1 MDPTGRRPPSMI
13 HKPPSAPSAGPR
25 PRPSRTTAALVVLGV
40 VGAVVFFSSLIPH
53 NGRSIASLL
62 SRHSC
67 RHRAV
72 SIDQRVEHILRSTP
86 LIDGHDDLPIY
97 IRAVYHNS
105 IYNANFTFGE
115 SLRGHVD
122 IPRLRQGRVG
132 GTFWSIYTDCPSNA
146 TPNDFSDG
154 VYATNVHDTLQQI
167 DLVRRLV
174 DAYPDAL
181 QLALGPR
188 AARKAHA
195 EGKIASAMGVEGLHM
210 IGNSAA
216 TLRLYHQLGV
226 RYVTLNHN
234 CNNKYSDS
242 ALPADAPFWHG
253 LSADGEDIVREMNRL
268 GMLVDLAHTSK
279 ETMIHTL
286 KTTRAPVMFSHSSA

>member
-1 MDPTGRRPPSMI
+1 MI
-13 HKPPSAPSAGPR
+13 HKPPSASFADPR
-25 PRPSRTTAALVVLGV
+25 PRPSRTTAALAALGV
-40 VGAVVFFSSLIPH
+40 VSAVIFFSSAIPYD
-53 NGRSIASLL
+53 GRSIASLF

-86 LIDGHDDLPIY
+86 LIDGHDDLPIH
-97 IRAVYHNS
+97 IRATYHNN
-105 IYNANFTFGE
+105 IYNANFTFSE
-115 SLRGHVD
+115 SLHGHVD

-132 GTFWSIYTDCPSNA
+132 GTFWSIYTDCPSS
-146 TPNDFSDG
+146 TISNDFSDG
-154 VYATNVHDTLQQI
+154 VYAKSVHDTLQQI
-167 DLVRRLV
+167 DLVRRLI

-181 QLALGPR
+181 QLALGPC

-195 EGKIASAMGVEGLHM
+195 ENKIASAMGVEGLHM

-242 ALPADAPFWHG
+242 ALPADAPFWNG
-253 LSADGEDIVREMNRL
+253 LSADGEDMVREMNRL

-286 KTTRAPVMFSHSSA
+286 KTTRAPVLFSHSSA

>member
-1 MDPTGRRPPSMI
+1 MDPTGRKLPGMI
-13 HKPPSAPSAGPR
+13 YKPPSAPSASPR
-25 PRPSRTTAALVVLGV
+25 RRPSRTIAALVALGI
-40 VGAVVFFSSLIPH
+40 VGAVAFSPIPYD
-53 NGRSIASLL
+53 GRSIASLF

-72 SIDQRVEHILRSTP
+72 PIDQRVEHILRSTP
-86 LIDGHDDLPIY
+86 LIDGHNDFPIH
-97 IRAVYHNS
+97 IRAAYHNN
-105 IYNANFTFGE
+105 IYSANFTFSE
-115 SLRGHVD
+115 SLHGHVD
-122 IPRLRQGRVG
+122 IPRLREGRVG
-132 GTFWSIYTDCPSNA
+132 GTFWSIYTDCPRSST

-174 DAYPDAL
+174 DAYPDTL
-181 QLALGPR
+181 QLVPGPA

-195 EGKIASAMGVEGLHM
+195 ENKIASAMGLEGLHM

-216 TLRLYHQLGV
+216 TLRLYYQLGV

-286 KTTRAPVMFSHSSA
+286 KTTRAPVIFSHSSA